1 MVGGGNFLLFFVSIK
16 IVSSVWS
23 MNGKVRI
30 GEVPDKERIEADNWV
45 FWAGGPVIK
54 EGSLFLGALWG
65 QG

>member
-1 MVGGGNFLLFFVSIK
+1 
-16 IVSSVWS
+16 